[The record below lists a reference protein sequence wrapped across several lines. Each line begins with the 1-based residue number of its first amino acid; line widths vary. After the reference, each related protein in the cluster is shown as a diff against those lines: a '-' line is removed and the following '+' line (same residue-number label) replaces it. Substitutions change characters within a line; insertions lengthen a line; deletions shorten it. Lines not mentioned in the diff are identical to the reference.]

1 MEEIRQDEYTVVVDE
16 SKASSLKRLTPERF
30 LLGLLAFY
38 QVITDQ
44 DYPDIKLILKNRI
57 PSELEEYK
65 PVLPKSFKEILDSLT
80 IGKKVVKV
88 LEVPNKPRAN
98 YIVSFAKRYQLNKEE
113 RWAECMEGLTGGQR
127 DIIYRVVCRL

>member
-1 MEEIRQDEYTVVVDE
+1 MEEIRQEEYTVVVDE
-16 SKASSLKRLTPERF
+16 SKASNLKRLTPERF

-65 PVLPKSFKEILDSLT
+65 PVLPKSFKEILDNLT
-80 IGKKVVKV
+80 TGKKIVKV

-113 RWAECMEGLTGGQR
+113 RWTECMEGLTGGQR